1 MLAMLFE
8 ITSTLVCCAC
18 MPVPAISSE
27 RMLRLLV
34 DLRQQLVDHRLQS
47 LEQNK

>member
-1 MLAMLFE
+1 MLAMLLE

-27 RMLRLLV
+27 RM
-34 DLRQQLVDHRLQS
+34 QQS
-47 LEQNK
+47 P